1 MEKIRGTYDI
11 VDCEHSGDIQR
22 DIDYVRSLGCEVI
35 GHYWDGH
42 DCGDAYVEFY
52 CTPELVVKH
61 YKDTCFHF
69 DCDITKY
76 INFRETAI
84 KALKN
89 RYTII
94 DVEEYENVRNELIS
108 NVGDGFI
115 RQIPVELIFKMSSY
129 SECSTPLTR
138 IGWFTYHIG
147 NKVKINSIKI
157 EGDTYS
163 VLMTCDFDDV
173 IGVVDFIKSQYWS
186 CKEDLVSV
194 KPIHNIYKFGNVF
207 DDVNKYITLKNLVYS
222 IAYEDNKL
230 RFVNVDGEV
239 IEVDACV
246 FIKGNKLIDF
256 YFQNYKLDTE
266 NPVVIE
272 GCEDWD

>member
-89 RYTII
+89 KYNVV
-94 DVEEYENVRNELIS
+94 DSAEYEETKNRLVS
-108 NVGDGFI
+108 NVSEGFKRTMPI
-115 RQIPVELIFKMSSY
+115 ELIFKMESYGMYRNPVTKISSFR
-129 SECSTPLTR
+129 C
-138 IGWFTYHIG
+138 HIG
-147 NKVKINSIKI
+147 GSIKFECVKV

-163 VLMTCDFDDV
+163 ILMTTDFSEIRSGIV
-173 IGVVDFIKSQYWS
+173 ELIKNSFWS
-186 CKEDLVSV
+186 WDGLISV
-194 KPIHNIYKFGNVF
+194 KPIHNIYKLFGEVKDADSCVAFNSLVF
-207 DDVNKYITLKNLVYS
+207 TISDRLYD
-222 IAYEDNKL
+222 L
-230 RFVNVDGEV
+230 RFVNDNGD
-239 IEVDACV
+239 IKEVDV
-246 FIKGNKLIDF
+246 EDFIPNDTLIDF
-256 YFQNYKLDTE
+256 NYNGYHLDI
-266 NPVVIE
+266 NDPVVYD
-272 GCEDWD
+272 EDCW

>member
-1 MEKIRGTYDI
+1 MEKIKGRYDI

-84 KALKN
+84 KVLKN
-89 RYTII
+89 KYNVV
-94 DVEEYENVRNELIS
+94 DSAEYEETKHRLSS
-108 NVGDGFI
+108 NVSEGFKRTMPI
-115 RQIPVELIFKMSSY
+115 ELIFKMESYGMYRNPVTKISSFR
-129 SECSTPLTR
+129 C
-138 IGWFTYHIG
+138 HIG
-147 NKVKINSIKI
+147 GSIKFERVKV

-163 VLMTCDFDDV
+163 ILMTTDFSEIRSGIV
-173 IGVVDFIKSQYWS
+173 ELIKSSFWS
-186 CKEDLVSV
+186 WDGLISV
-194 KPIHNIYKFGNVF
+194 KPIHNIYKLFGEVRDADSCVAFNSLVF
-207 DDVNKYITLKNLVYS
+207 TISDRLYD
-222 IAYEDNKL
+222 L
-230 RFVNVDGEV
+230 RFVNDNGDVK
-239 IEVDACV
+239 EVDV
-246 FIKGNKLIDF
+246 EDFIPNDTLIDF
-256 YFQNYKLDTE
+256 NYNGYHLDI
-266 NPVVIE
+266 NDPVVYD
-272 GCEDWD
+272 EDC